1 MTLEQ
6 VAAAESRYLMH
17 TFKRQPVELV
27 RGEGTRVWDAEGREL
42 LDFVGGIA
50 VNVLGHAHPAV
61 AKAVADQ
68 AATLIHTSNLY
79 YTRPQVDLAEML
91 VGLGFSGRCFF
102 ANSGAEA
109 NEAAVKIAR
118 KWGKQHRDG
127 AYAVITSLP
136 SFHGRTLAMVAAT
149 GQPKYQAPYL
159 PMPDGFDNVPYNDI
173 DALQAAVTDKT
184 VAIMLEPILGESGV
198 IPANAEYLEA
208 VRRLCDEQNLLLVF
222 DEIQTGMG
230 RTGDFYAFQGYGVIP
245 DVVTLAKGLGGGVPI
260 GVCIAGPRADVFEP
274 GDHGTTFGGNPLA
287 CAAAIATLGVIETE
301 GLARQ
306 AAERGA
312 YLEKRAAEKLAPFG
326 TTRGRGL
333 LQALVLHDPVAQEVQ
348 AAALDHGLIIN
359 AIGDDVLRMV
369 PPLTVTEADIDA
381 AIDILEICLDGLTT
395 HARVPG
401 GAQA

>member
-1 MTLEQ
+1 MTLDQ

-27 RGEGTRVWDAEGREL
+27 RGEGTKVWDADGREL

-61 AKAVADQ
+61 AEAVAHQ
-68 AATLIHTSNLY
+68 ASTLIHTSNLY
-79 YTRPQVDLAEML
+79 YTRPQVDLAEKL

-102 ANSGAEA
+102 GNSGAEA

-118 KWGKQHRDG
+118 KWGKQHRGG
-127 AYAVITSLP
+127 AYGLITSLP

-149 GQPKYQAPYL
+149 GQPRYQAPYL
-159 PMPDGFDNVPYNDI
+159 PMPDGFASVAYNDI
-173 DALQAAVTDKT
+173 DALRAAVTDTT
-184 VAIMLEPILGESGV
+184 VAVMLEPILGESGV
-198 IPANAEYLEA
+198 IPAAAEYLRA

-245 DVVTLAKGLGGGVPI
+245 DIVTLAKGLGGGVPI

-287 CAAAIATLGVIETE
+287 CAAAIATLGVIEDE
-301 GLARQ
+301 GLARR

-312 YLEKRAAEKLAPFG
+312 YLEKLAADKLAPFG

-333 LQALVLHDPVAQEVQ
+333 LQALVLQDPLALEAE

-359 AIGDDVLRMV
+359 AIGANVLRMV
-369 PPLTVTEADIDA
+369 PPLTVTEAEIDR
-381 AIDILEICLDGLTT
+381 AIDILETCLDGLTT
-395 HARVPG
+395 HARMPG
-401 GAQA
+401 ASEG